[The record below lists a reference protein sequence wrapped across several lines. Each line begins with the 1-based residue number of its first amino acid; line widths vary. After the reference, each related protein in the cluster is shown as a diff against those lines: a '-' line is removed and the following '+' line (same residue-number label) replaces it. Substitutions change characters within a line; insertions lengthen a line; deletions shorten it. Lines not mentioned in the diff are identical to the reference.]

1 MTHGTRFLRRVSM
14 AALVVTL
21 LGAGLAVRPAAAAG
35 GAFTATYSGAFTLT
49 NCPLLGVLR
58 TACVLHLNSTGFAS
72 DPNLGASTETG
83 TLVANLNLLPLQ
95 CGSEFGVITLRS
107 TQTPANSVTVVV
119 RGQICAPLLGG
130 LLGGKAPF
138 TLQYRVVRGTGA
150 LSTAS
155 GQGTITGTDRFS
167 LLAARGEATDQW
179 SGSLM
184 P

>member
-1 MTHGTRFLRRVSM
+1 M
-14 AALVVTL
+14 
-21 LGAGLAVRPAAAAG
+21 
-35 GAFTATYSGAFTLT
+35 
-49 NCPLLGVLR
+49 
-58 TACVLHLNSTGFAS
+58 
-72 DPNLGASTETG
+72 
-83 TLVANLNLLPLQ
+83 ANLNLLPLQ

-107 TQTPANSVTVVV
+107 TQTPANSVTAVV

-138 TLQYRVVRGTGA
+138 TLQYKVVRGTGA

-155 GQGTITGTDRFS
+155 GQGTIKGTDRFS